1 MHRCPYC
8 REPFHRNE
16 QVRAVPTE
24 EQVQRVIEDFVR
36 FLQVQ

>member
-24 EQVQRVIEDFVR
+24 EQVQHVIEDFVR
-36 FLQVQ
+36 FLQVN